1 MQEVARRV
9 CEARDEARRAHPGAW
24 RRQGRPSI
32 QVSGSDRAAHAL
44 GRDRQQT
51 IIKPEWPLAA
61 RFKSDALRQQRQ
73 GSELELSP
81 SLPWPECGLWE
92 GHLTPLCLGFSP
104 TK

>member
-1 MQEVARRV
+1 MREVARWV

-32 QVSGSDRAAHAL
+32 QVSGSDRAAHAS
-44 GRDRQQT
+44 GRDRLRT

-61 RFKSDALRQQRQ
+61 GFKSDALRQQSQ

-81 SLPWPECGLWE
+81 NL
-92 GHLTPLCLGFSP
+92 LGPNAGSGRD
-104 TK
+104 T